1 MVECWSVNC
10 PRFINFNPANHT
22 FWINAQDTMGAKVN
36 GTYIYK
42 IDLKN
47 KATGSI
53 KRSTL
58 TIKIS

>member
-1 MVECWSVNC
+1 VNC

-47 KATGSI
+47 KAAGSI
-53 KRSTL
+53 TRSTL

>member
-1 MVECWSVNC
+1 
-10 PRFINFNPANHT
+10 
-22 FWINAQDTMGAKVN
+22 MGAKVN

-53 KRSTL
+53 TRSTL